1 MQRTDN
7 VMTRPYHGRCP
18 GRGPEV
24 NLMRSSKIKP
34 VQRHVCAALLTMAL
48 CLSGCSALTDV
59 KATDVTDPDAL
70 ANPAGAATLY
80 AGAIA
85 TFTSAFAAYP
95 IAQFLASGLIAD
107 EFITAPPQGSWA
119 DFDFRVLEEPGGQ
132 WPYEELQRAR
142 IAALQAIEGLRTNAP
157 EPPSRIGEMFAY
169 IGYVETFLGE
179 NMCSGI
185 PLSALVDNEPVFGE
199 QLTTAQMFEHA
210 VSDFDSAAAYA
221 GTSSEALNLARVGRG
236 RALLNLA
243 RFGEAADAVRDVPT
257 DFRLQVEMSATT
269 TLEYNGYYYS
279 AYLFSYV
286 TVHDSE
292 GTNGLNFV
300 SANDPRVPLQLGEG
314 NYGLPHYQLPK
325 YSDPNAPVELASG
338 IEARVIEAEAAYQEN
353 PSDVSAAGWL
363 GILNELRAT
372 AITPALPPLDDPGD
386 NVGREDLIFRERA
399 FWLYATGHRHGDLR
413 RLVRQ
418 YDRDV
423 ESVFPTGLTVHGI
436 PYGQDV
442 NIAPPERQE
451 TNPNYTGCLDRE
463 A

>member
-1 MQRTDN
+1 
-7 VMTRPYHGRCP
+7 
-18 GRGPEV
+18 
-24 NLMRSSKIKP
+24 MRSFEPRP
-34 VQRHVCAALLTMAL
+34 VQRRVGAAWLAIAL
-48 CLSGCSALTDV
+48 FLSSCDALTDV

-70 ANPAGAATLY
+70 SNPGGAATLY
-80 AGAIA
+80 AGGIA
-85 TFTSAFAAYP
+85 TFASAFAAYP
-95 IAQFLASGLIAD
+95 VAQFLASGLIAD

-119 DFDFRVLEEPGGQ
+119 SYDFRLLEEPGET

-142 IAALQAIEGLRTNAP
+142 IAALQAIEGLQLNAP
-157 EPPSRIGEMFAY
+157 EPQSSIGEMFAY

-185 PLSALVDNEPVFGE
+185 PLSALVNNEPVFGE
-199 QLTTAQMFEHA
+199 QFTTMQMFEQA

-221 GTSSEALNLARVGRG
+221 GTSGEALNLARVGRG
-236 RALLNLA
+236 RALLNLR

-257 DFRLQVEMSATT
+257 DFRWQVAMSATT
-269 TLEYNGYYYS
+269 TLEYNGYYYT

-286 TVHDSE
+286 TVQDNE

-314 NYGLPHYQLPK
+314 DYGLAHYQLPT
-325 YSDPNAPVELASG
+325 YDSPDAPVELASG
-338 IEARVIEAEAAYQEN
+338 IEARLIEAEAAYQEN
-353 PSDVSAAGWL
+353 PGDLSATGWL
-363 GILNELRAT
+363 GMLNELRAT
-372 AITPALPPLDDPGD
+372 AISPGLPPLDDPGE
-386 NVGREDLIFRERA
+386 NMAREDLIYRERA
-399 FWLYATGHRHGDLR
+399 FWLYGTGHRHGDLR

-423 ESVFPTGLTVHGI
+423 ESVFPTGFTVHGI

-442 NIAPPERQE
+442 NIAPPERQDN
-451 TNPNYTGCLDRE
+451 NPNYTGCFDRK